1 MIRATGR
8 SIALVLLLVVGAVA
22 VAAMALSA
30 AGYGS
35 TGITAPRLDAS
46 IGRAFSNLYVRY
58 QVDEGYKP
66 ASTSSTNARAL
77 CYKGAP
83 NSLQSGAGNDWV
95 CTITYADVPLIEPFD
110 ATYNV
115 TVQTNGCYA
124 ADGDGPT
131 SLNVSRTIVGPNRR
145 LLLNPLW
152 LINGCFDTT

>member
-1 MIRATGR
+1 MIRGTGR
-8 SIALVLLLVVGAVA
+8 SVALVVLLIVAAVTVAAVA
-22 VAAMALSA
+22 LAL

-35 TGITAPRLDAS
+35 TGITAPRLDKS
-46 IGRAFSNLYVRY
+46 IGRAFSNLYARY
-58 QVDEGYKP
+58 QIDEGYAP
-66 ASTSSTNARAL
+66 ASTASTNAEAV

-95 CTITYADVPLIEPFD
+95 CTITYAYVPLIEPFD

-131 SLNVSRTIVGPNRR
+131 SLNVSRTIVGARGRR
-145 LLLNPLW
+145 LLNPLW
-152 LINGCFDTT
+152 VIDGCFDTT